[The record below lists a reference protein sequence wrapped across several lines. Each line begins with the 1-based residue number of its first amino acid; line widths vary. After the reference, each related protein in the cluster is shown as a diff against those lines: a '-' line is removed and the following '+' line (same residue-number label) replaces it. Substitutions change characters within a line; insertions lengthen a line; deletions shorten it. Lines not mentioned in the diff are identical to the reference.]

1 MNKET
6 VAERIA
12 VIETEFKNMHAD
24 MAELK
29 ESQQE
34 MMIELTRYKG
44 AFGLLSLFFSAFVA
58 LGMIFREKVISF
70 FN

>member
-1 MNKET
+1 MKDDIS
-6 VAERIA
+6 ERMA
-12 VIETEFKNMHAD
+12 VMETEFKNIHDD

-29 ESQQE
+29 TNQQV
-34 MMIELTRYKG
+34 MMVELTRYKG

-58 LGMIFREKVISF
+58 LAVIFREKVVSM